1 MKTLQEMCQ
10 TGLMVNDGKLIFY
23 EEIKDGIEEYTQIN
37 KTKGK

>member
-1 MKTLQEMCQ
+1 MCQ